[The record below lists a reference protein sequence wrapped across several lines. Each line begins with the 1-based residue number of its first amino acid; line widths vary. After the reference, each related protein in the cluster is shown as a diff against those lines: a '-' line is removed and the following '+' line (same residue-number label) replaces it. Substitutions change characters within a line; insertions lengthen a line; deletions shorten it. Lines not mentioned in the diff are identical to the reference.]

1 MRIKVFNRIKISSY
15 NPLLSL
21 CERIKIKCFYRR
33 LDDKVRAYNKLKNQN
48 QLGIIRILKGK
59 CTEISFKQINKYASK
74 YLFGVASIR
83 AELATIQFLLQHLF
97 LNDFEERIIIT
108 YGIEGKKLVH
118 PLPKEYL
125 NVLSSYEISISF
137 LKSKLNWAYWII
149 KQWLFGIIIIGK
161 IILDSLIYLLSL
173 SDKKKIDHNSAYFH
187 GLRSS
192 NLPQDST
199 KNYDIFTWYI
209 KKNPENS
216 VKVCYHSI
224 AQVPDI
230 FFLDKT
236 ISYIGKSLF
245 YLTSWKNF
253 FRFLAWLII
262 AIPLTFWNVCIF
274 RWWNVILLGEF
285 ARLKIFQLKEK
296 EEISKE
302 YLFHYSLN
310 IFRPLWTYEVESKG
324 AKVVSYFYSGYEFLK
339 LPEGYADQKWEFGRT
354 NWPFYLVWDEWQK
367 ELVSREL
374 INPSSKFQV
383 VGPILFETSVK
394 TLSIPKRSISVFDYQ
409 QHRKAFHLGVSP
421 SSVFFNTHPDL
432 NIRFLNDIQE
442 VLNENGIYL
451 IFKKKR
457 DLGKR
462 AETRYLNLMKK
473 LEKLENVILAD
484 AEIPALYLIERTIGT
499 ISLPFTSTGLFRRD
513 ENFLSIYYDPTGWVD
528 PTDRASHGIP
538 LIQGKAALK
547 KWVLENYKEEKY
559 YNTKGNL

>member
-1 MRIKVFNRIKISSY
+1 MKIITNILFIDYFKKLTKKRFFRNLEQKIRGYNWLKKNNRIGI
-15 NPLLSL
+15 L
-21 CERIKIKCFYRR
+21 RDIKG
-33 LDDKVRAYNKLKNQN
+33 Q
-48 QLGIIRILKGK
+48 
-59 CTEISFKQINKYASK
+59 CTEISFKQIGGSASK
-74 YLFGVASIR
+74 FLFGSAFTE
-83 AELATIQFLLQHLF
+83 AENSNIQYLLQNLFIGNFENKVIAHLGRGSGKFVYPLPAPYADVLRLHGISVSVFASKLSWSIWILNQWFFGFFVVLKILFDSLLF
-97 LNDFEERIIIT
+97 LIT
-108 YGIEGKKLVH
+108 ASKKR
-118 PLPKEYL
+118 KFDQY
-125 NVLSSYEISISF
+125 
-137 LKSKLNWAYWII
+137 
-149 KQWLFGIIIIGK
+149 
-161 IILDSLIYLLSL
+161 
-173 SDKKKIDHNSAYFH
+173 SAYFH